1 MRHQQDLN
9 LRGQSPIDFK
19 SISLTTRTWCHNCLV
34 DLFRLN
40 APNVIKKVILAV
52 IYQLSEI
59 CARNIWFQ
67 ILLTNEVVNVAVTR
81 SQGHL
86 RAGLEPAALASIN
99 SLSVWNEKKL
109 LHVPIG
115 GHPLTPCHLL
125 IEGYPI

>member
-1 MRHQQDLN
+1 M
-9 LRGQSPIDFK
+9 
-19 SISLTTRTWCHNCLV
+19 
-34 DLFRLN
+34 
-40 APNVIKKVILAV
+40 

>member
-1 MRHQQDLN
+1 M
-9 LRGQSPIDFK
+9 
-19 SISLTTRTWCHNCLV
+19 V

-67 ILLTNEVVNVAVTR
+67 ILLTNEVVNVALTR

-86 RAGLEPAALASIN
+86 RAGLEPAALPSEN
-99 SLSVWNEKKL
+99 SLSVWNEIIAVCSSLDSIFKSG
-109 LHVPIG
+109 PTTFSFRRG
-115 GHPLTPCHLL
+115 SNPRP
-125 IEGYPI
+125 YD